1 MKLHHYFK
9 IIFIKFFSLIFFTLN
24 VYAIE
29 NIDEK
34 VKSLT
39 LELRCMTCQNQSIYD
54 SDAEFSNDIKKI
66 VKNKLKAGE
75 SERDI
80 KKFLVERYG
89 EYILFRPLMNY
100 NNIFLWSFPFI
111 LLIIG
116 LFFVLIKSKG
126 NKVWNNLF
134 CFFLFSLYGS
144 PII

>member
-1 MKLHHYFK
+1 MKSSHFFRILHITILVF
-9 IIFIKFFSLIFFTLN
+9 IFFTFKI
-24 VYAIE
+24 YALE
-29 NIDEK
+29 TIDER
-34 VKSLT
+34 VKKLT

-66 VKNKLKAGE
+66 VKQKLQEGE

-126 NKVWNNLF
+126 NKV
-134 CFFLFSLYGS
+134 
-144 PII
+144 